1 MASKSQESELISTQG
16 IDFDFTWQS
25 PQAEFTLK
33 VGASL
38 PGQGVTAV
46 FGRSGSGK
54 TSLLRCLAGLQR
66 QVKGHL
72 TVAGQCWQKDGFF
85 LPCHKRPLGYV
96 FQEASLFPQMTARAN
111 LTYAIKR
118 TPKPQ
123 SSDLYQQV
131 LALMAI
137 ESSLDRYPAQLSGGE
152 RQRLAIA
159 RALLI
164 QPRLLLMDEPLASL
178 DQSRKQEI
186 LPYLEKLSASFNIPI
201 IYVTHS
207 IAEVARL
214 ADHML
219 GLEQGR
225 LVAQGGVT
233 EVLAGLDQPLDLGEE
248 LGAVFQAEVLER
260 DTQWDLIRV
269 GFAGGELWLQDTGEP
284 LGQSI
289 RVRVLARDVSLTLS
303 PHQDTSILNRLE
315 TQIKELARDK
325 RDPGMVLVDLKLG
338 ETHLIARLTRR
349 SAEQLQLAPGQTV
362 WAQIKSAALVR

>member
-1 MASKSQESELISTQG
+1 MVSESRPTQAPADPG
-16 IDFDFTWQS
+16 IDFSFTWQA
-25 PQAEFTLK
+25 PGVDFALEL
-33 VGASL
+33 AARL

-54 TSLLRCLAGLQR
+54 TSLLRCLAGLQTEA
-66 QVKGHL
+66 KGHL
-72 TVAGQCWQKDGFF
+72 TVFGQSWQKPGFF

-111 LTYAIKR
+111 LAYAQKR
-118 TPKPQ
+118 APKPR
-123 SSDLYQQV
+123 SPDLYGQV
-131 LALMAI
+131 LELMAL
-137 ESSLDRYPAQLSGGE
+137 EHTLDRYPAQLSGGE
-152 RQRLAIA
+152 RQRLAVA

-178 DQSRKQEI
+178 DESRKQEI
-186 LPYLEKLSASFNIPI
+186 LPYLERLSARFNIPI

-225 LVAQGGVT
+225 LVAQGSVT
-233 EVLAGLDQPLDLGEE
+233 EVLACLDQPLNLGEE
-248 LGAVFQAEVLER
+248 LGAVFEARLLER
-260 DTQWDLIRV
+260 DTHWGLIRV
-269 GFAGGELWLQDTGEP
+269 GFDGGHLWLQDTGEP
-284 LGQSI
+284 LGQGI

-303 PHQDTSILNRLE
+303 SHQDTSILNRLE
-315 TQIKELARDK
+315 ARVEDLARDK
-325 RDPGMVLVDLKLG
+325 VDPAMVLVDLKLND
-338 ETHLIARLTRR
+338 THLIARLTRR
-349 SAEQLQLAPGQTV
+349 SAEQLQLTRGQKV